1 MPIISNANQDFST
14 YSVSSDDSSLD
25 CFFTEIPE
33 RETLKGV
40 YFQSVQHLSDSK
52 ASYVVDHTLQVLINV
67 GGNRYTFPWSTLE
80 QFPQSRLGRLRFC
93 NTPEEIARLCDDY
106 DETCQEYFFDRNP
119 TAFRVIL
126 NFLAAGKLRLLRELC
141 AVSLHD
147 ELDYWGVDPGHMER
161 CCRRRM
167 MTRVEEVVEQKR
179 KEEEWKHKR
188 IMLKNSITQSKK
200 GYQRLISALRE
211 VMENPHS
218 GLAGKMFAYLSVIM
232 VLVTVVSLCISTMP
246 DLRDEENRGECS
258 QKCHN
263 MFVVESICV
272 AWFSLEF
279 FLRFFN
285 AQNKLDFARE
295 PLNIIDAI
303 AILPYYVSL
312 VVEVGEESQEDVIV
326 EAGRGYLDKLSL
338 ILRLLR
344 ALRILYVMR
353 LARHSLGLQTLGV
366 TMRRSMR
373 EFGLLLLFVCVA
385 VALFSPLVH
394 LAESELAPFASPYAH
409 HSFSSIPASYWWAII
424 SMTTVGY
431 GDMVPHSITGQIVAL
446 MSILSGILIM
456 AFPATSIFHTFSRSY
471 QELKQE
477 YERVWKQEC
486 HEEKGTR
493 SKTGFSKEVENSLRK
508 WRQWGKKRCFLSVN
522 ELAIKRADSPTD
534 IRPSSQQKNTMKTL
548 VTIGLLALVCFL
560 CLISASLSGPQE
572 LMKDGCCQQHFQKK
586 IPKNRV
592 KHVAMT
598 PKGCEPQA
606 IM

>member
-1 MPIISNANQDFST
+1 MPIISNTNQDFST
-14 YSVSSDDSSLD
+14 YSISTDDSSLD
-25 CFFTEIPE
+25 RFFTEIPE
-33 RETLKGV
+33 TETLKGV
-40 YFQSVQHLSDSK
+40 YFQRAQLLRDPK

-93 NTPEEIARLCDDY
+93 TTPEEIARLCDDY

-167 MTRVEEVVEQKR
+167 ITRVEEVAERER
-179 KEEEWKHKR
+179 KEEEWREKR
-188 IMLKNSITQSKK
+188 LTIKKSTAQTEK
-200 GYQRLISALRE
+200 GYHRLITTLRE

-218 GLAGKMFAYLSVIM
+218 GLAGKIFACLSIIM

-258 QKCHN
+258 QKCRN

-272 AWFSLEF
+272 AWFTLEF
-279 FLRFFN
+279 VLRFVN
-285 AQNKLDFARE
+285 AQSKLAFARG

-312 VVEVGEESQEDVIV
+312 VVDVGDESQEDVIMG
-326 EAGRGYLDKLSL
+326 ASRGYLDKLSL

-353 LARHSLGLQTLGV
+353 LARHSLGLQTLGL
-366 TMRRSMR
+366 TMQRSMR

-385 VALFSPLVH
+385 VTLFSPLVH
-394 LAESELAPFASPYAH
+394 LAESELAPFAATHPH
-409 HSFSSIPASYWWAII
+409 QRFSSIPASYWWAII

-431 GDMVPHSITGQIVAL
+431 GDMVPRSIPGQVVAL
-446 MSILSGILIM
+446 ISILSGILIM

-477 YERVWKQEC
+477 YERVWKQER
-486 HEEKGTR
+486 HQGTVEGSW
-493 SKTGFSKEVENSLRK
+493 SKADYSPEFKPMSKEDNNEVLSRK
-508 WRQWGKKRCFLSVN
+508 
-522 ELAIKRADSPTD
+522 T
-534 IRPSSQQKNTMKTL
+534 
-548 VTIGLLALVCFL
+548 
-560 CLISASLSGPQE
+560 
-572 LMKDGCCQQHFQKK
+572 H
-586 IPKNRV
+586 
-592 KHVAMT
+592 
-598 PKGCEPQA
+598 
-606 IM
+606 

>member
-1 MPIISNANQDFST
+1 MPIISNANHDFST
-14 YSVSSDDSSLD
+14 YSISSDDSSLD
-25 CFFTEIPE
+25 RFFTEIPE
-33 RETLKGV
+33 TETIKGV
-40 YFQSVQHLSDSK
+40 YFQRAQLLRDPK

-67 GGNRYTFPWSTLE
+67 GGNRYRFPWSTLE

-93 NTPEEIARLCDDY
+93 TTPEEIARLCDDY

-167 MTRVEEVVEQKR
+167 STRVEEVAERER
-179 KEEEWKHKR
+179 KEEEWRQKR
-188 IMLKNSITQSKK
+188 VMLKKSKTEAEK
-200 GYQRLISALRE
+200 GYHKVAWILRE
-211 VMENPHS
+211 VVENPQS
-218 GLAGKMFAYLSVIM
+218 GLAGKMFACLSVVM
-232 VLVTVVSLCISTMP
+232 VLVTVISLCISTMP
-246 DLRDEENRGECS
+246 DLRDEETRGECS
-258 QKCHN
+258 QKCQS

-272 AWFSLEF
+272 AWFTLEF
-279 FLRFFN
+279 ILRFVN
-285 AQNKLDFARE
+285 AQSKMAFARG

-312 VVEVGEESQEDVIV
+312 VFDIRDESQEDVIMG
-326 EAGRGYLDKLSL
+326 AGRGYLDKLSL

-353 LARHSLGLQTLGV
+353 LARHSLGLQTLGL
-366 TMRRSMR
+366 TMQRSIR

-385 VALFSPLVH
+385 VTLFSPLVH
-394 LAESELAPFASPYAH
+394 LAESELAPFAATHPQ

-431 GDMVPHSITGQIVAL
+431 GDMVPRSIPGQIVAL
-446 MSILSGILIM
+446 TSILSGILIM

-477 YERVWKQEC
+477 YERLWK
-486 HEEKGTR
+486 EERGEEIAAESEESWAKADLAPDESTSVG
-493 SKTGFSKEVENSLRK
+493 KEDNDGMMLTKSHKSTL
-508 WRQWGKKRCFLSVN
+508 
-522 ELAIKRADSPTD
+522 
-534 IRPSSQQKNTMKTL
+534 PST
-548 VTIGLLALVCFL
+548 AF
-560 CLISASLSGPQE
+560 
-572 LMKDGCCQQHFQKK
+572 
-586 IPKNRV
+586 
-592 KHVAMT
+592 
-598 PKGCEPQA
+598 
-606 IM
+606 

>member
-1 MPIISNANQDFST
+1 MPIISNANHDFST
-14 YSVSSDDSSLD
+14 YSISSDDSSLD
-25 CFFTEIPE
+25 RFFTEIPE
-33 RETLKGV
+33 TETIKGV
-40 YFQSVQHLSDSK
+40 YFKRAQLLRDPK

-93 NTPEEIARLCDDY
+93 TTPEEIARLCDDY
-106 DETCQEYFFDRNP
+106 DETCQEFFFDRNP

-167 MTRVEEVVEQKR
+167 ITRVEEVAERER
-179 KEEEWKHKR
+179 KEEEWRQKR
-188 IMLKNSITQSKK
+188 MMLKKNTKQSEK
-200 GYQRLISALRE
+200 GYRRLTVKLRE
-211 VMENPHS
+211 VVENPQS
-218 GLAGKMFAYLSVIM
+218 GLAGKVFACLSVVM
-232 VLVTVVSLCISTMP
+232 VMVTVISLCISTMP
-246 DLRDEENRGECS
+246 DLRDEETKGECS
-258 QKCHN
+258 QKCRS

-272 AWFSLEF
+272 AWFTLEF
-279 FLRFFN
+279 VLRFFN
-285 AQNKLDFARE
+285 AKSKLAFARG

-312 VVEVGEESQEDVIV
+312 VFDIKDESEEDVIMG
-326 EAGRGYLDKLSL
+326 AGRGYLDKLSL

-353 LARHSLGLQTLGV
+353 LARHSLGLQTLGM
-366 TMRRSMR
+366 TMQRSIR

-385 VALFSPLVH
+385 VTLFSPLVH
-394 LAESELAPFASPYAH
+394 LAESELAPFAATHPQ

-431 GDMVPHSITGQIVAL
+431 GDMVPRSIPGQIVA
-446 MSILSGILIM
+446 MTSILSGILIM

-477 YERVWKQEC
+477 YERLWKEERGEEIAAESEESWSKVDMSPDEFLTEC
-486 HEEKGTR
+486 KDDKD
-493 SKTGFSKEVENSLRK
+493 SVMSNS
-508 WRQWGKKRCFLSVN
+508 RQ
-522 ELAIKRADSPTD
+522 PTL
-534 IRPSSQQKNTMKTL
+534 PST
-548 VTIGLLALVCFL
+548 AF
-560 CLISASLSGPQE
+560 
-572 LMKDGCCQQHFQKK
+572 
-586 IPKNRV
+586 
-592 KHVAMT
+592 
-598 PKGCEPQA
+598 
-606 IM
+606 